1 MYFQSSETEK
11 ASETELLSDWA
22 VDFESKK
29 MKLRGGRQYKVMG
42 WRR

>member
-29 MKLRGGRQYKVMG
+29 MKLRSKGRY
-42 WRR
+42 R